1 MGLVAPE
8 LEIIND
14 TYMVRNSNH
23 AAWWSMWTPSTQ
35 EIDAGHERAMTI
47 DFTPFI
53 SMLQN
58 DPAELL
64 DYLDL
69 VLLSGGM
76 NDTMREAILDYDQV
90 AKEWLSDVERV
101 KEMTFMVTGS
111 PQFAVQR

>member
-1 MGLVAPE
+1 
-8 LEIIND
+8 
-14 TYMVRNSNH
+14 
-23 AAWWSMWTPSTQ
+23 
-35 EIDAGHERAMTI
+35 
-47 DFTPFI
+47 
-53 SMLQN
+53 MLQN